1 MPLTR
6 PHSPF
11 RSQPVERGTPRKGTT
26 VVRGDEVGYLVPGIK
41 AHRKEI
47 KLSTL
52 ARKPALR
59 VLREPEE

>member
-11 RSQPVERGTPRKGTT
+11 RKQPVERAALPKGAS
-26 VVRGDEVGYLVPGIK
+26 VVRRDDLGYLVPGIK

-47 KLSTL
+47 KLGTR
-52 ARKPALR
+52 AGKPALR
-59 VLREPEE
+59 VLREPEA